1 MRWDLLA
8 RLGHLSRGIKIK
20 ISGTTGERENM
31 KRLFISQPMV
41 DRTDEEIISER
52 KVAIAEAKKL
62 LNEDIEVIDSFTS
75 VQMNPLGYLGYSITC
90 LSKADVAYFAK
101 GWQDYRGCRI
111 EHICA
116 VDYGIQVIF
125 SEFDPHKTT
134 IGKRLDA
141 GLFD

>member
-1 MRWDLLA
+1 
-8 RLGHLSRGIKIK
+8 
-20 ISGTTGERENM
+20 M

-62 LNEDIEVIDSFTS
+62 LNEDIEVIHSFTS